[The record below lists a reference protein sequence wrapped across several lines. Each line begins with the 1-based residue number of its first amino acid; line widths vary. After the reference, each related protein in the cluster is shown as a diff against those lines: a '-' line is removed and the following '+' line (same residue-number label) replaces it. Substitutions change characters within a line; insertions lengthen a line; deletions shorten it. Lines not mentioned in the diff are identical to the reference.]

1 MTLNYNRNFIQKYTV
16 MEILS
21 FKISGK
27 MAHFRKYYA
36 NNTAFSFSI
45 PPRTT
50 LMGIVAAAMGWPKD
64 SYYEDLASENIQ
76 FGLRV
81 LSPLKKS
88 FHRLNF
94 LSIKTTGDLSKKWS
108 SDFRG
113 EGGRIQTP
121 FQVVSAW
128 DIGKG
133 EVVYQIFLKATADE
147 NPIFESI
154 KTHFFKNEPV
164 YNLTLGTA
172 NFSAS
177 LFDIELFEDDSI
189 KENSSE
195 DYVLM
200 HSALPV
206 EVVDDLQFDKND
218 YDRYNFVE
226 EDMLPGDF
234 IGNGNREVRKM
245 NRLLFSI
252 TPNPLRV
259 KMNTSYYELKK
270 NRKEALRI
278 QFMDL

>member
-1 MTLNYNRNFIQKYTV
+1 

-50 LMGIVAAAMGWPKD
+50 LMGIVAAAMGWSKD

-76 FGLRV
+76 FGIRV
-81 LSPLKKS
+81 LNPLKKS

-94 LSIKTTGDLSKKWS
+94 LSIKSTGDITKKWS

-121 FQVVSAW
+121 FEIITAW
-128 DIGKG
+128 ELAKG
-133 EVVYQIFLKATADE
+133 EVAYQVFLKANDKGKA
-147 NPIFESI
+147 IYESI
-154 KTHFFKNEPV
+154 KDHFLKKEPV
-164 YNLTLGTA
+164 YSITLGTA
-172 NFSAS
+172 NFNAS
-177 LFDIELFEDDSI
+177 LSEIEIFSGTNVKTMDS
-189 KENSSE
+189 K

-200 HSALPV
+200 NSAVPV
-206 EVVDDLQFDKND
+206 EHVEDLKFDKEELQN
-218 YDRYNFVE
+218 YNFIE

-234 IGNGNREVRKM
+234 IANGNREVRKM

-252 TPNPLRV
+252 TSHPIRV
-259 KMNTSYYELKK
+259 KLRGSYYFLKNDTNELK
-270 NRKEALRI
+270 I
-278 QFMDL
+278 QFMDT

>member
-1 MTLNYNRNFIQKYTV
+1 

-45 PPRTT
+45 PPRTS
-50 LMGIVAAAMGWPKD
+50 LMGIVAAAMGLPKD

-76 FGLRV
+76 FGIRV
-81 LSPLKKS
+81 LNPLKKS

-94 LSIKTTGDLSKKWS
+94 LSIKSTGDMAKNWS

-121 FQVVSAW
+121 FEVITAW
-128 DIGKG
+128 DLSKG
-133 EVVYQIFLKATADE
+133 DVVYQVFLKAEDKGKM
-147 NPIFESI
+147 IYESI
-154 KTHFFKNEPV
+154 KTHFLEKEPI
-164 YNLTLGTA
+164 YNITLGTA
-172 NFSAS
+172 NFTAS
-177 LFDIELFEDDSI
+177 FSDIQIFKKNQIEI
-189 KENSSE
+189 INAN
-195 DYVLM
+195 DYVQI
-200 HSALPV
+200 HSAVPV
-206 EVVDDLQFDKND
+206 DHVEDLKFDKKEFGN
-218 YDRYNFVE
+218 YNFVE

-234 IGNGNREVRKM
+234 MANGNREVRKM

-259 KMNTSYYELKK
+259 KLKGSFYVLKSDTGEL
-270 NRKEALRI
+270 NI
-278 QFMDL
+278 QFMDA